1 MTEPSRA
8 APGRDQ
14 LLGAALGLIGE
25 RGVKAATVRAVAEQ
39 AGVTPGLVVHHFGTK
54 ERLAAAVDDMV
65 LERFR
70 AALAV
75 DPDASPDD
83 AVRAVAERLSAAIG
97 PDPALRAYVRRAI
110 LEATPAGATVLAA
123 LVDLT
128 IDNLRQHADP
138 AKLPKG
144 RDLRWLAV
152 QIVTVNLAGTLLEP
166 LLAPV
171 VGREPFTP
179 AEVRARTTA
188 NLEFLTAA
196 LVRFTT

>member
-1 MTEPSRA
+1 MTQASRA

-14 LLGAALGLIGE
+14 LLDAALELIGE

-39 AGVTPGLVVHHFGTK
+39 AGVTPGLVVHHFRTK
-54 ERLAAAVDDMV
+54 ERLAAAVDEMV
-65 LERFR
+65 LARFR
-70 AALAV
+70 ATMAV
-75 DPDASPDD
+75 DPEATPDD
-83 AVRAVAERLSAAIG
+83 AVRAVAKRLSATVG
-97 PDPALRAYVRRAI
+97 TDPALRAYVRRAI
-110 LEATPAGATVLAA
+110 LEATPAGATILAA

-128 IDNLRQHADP
+128 IDNLHQHANP
-138 AKLPKG
+138 SKLPKD

-196 LVRFTT
+196 LERFAT